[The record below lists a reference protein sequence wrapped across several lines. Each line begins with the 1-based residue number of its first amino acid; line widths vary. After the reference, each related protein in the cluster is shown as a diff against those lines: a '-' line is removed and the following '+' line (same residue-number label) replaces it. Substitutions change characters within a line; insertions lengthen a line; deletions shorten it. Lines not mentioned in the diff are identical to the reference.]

1 MVPAP
6 PPLTAPQ
13 VPPDQCRRPK
23 QRLDQ
28 ARRSYQHAIRAQ
40 ADGKVAILPGDE
52 TPLGQLTAALGH
64 SSRHGVRRHRPVG
77 ASTWYTIAPPTSVSA
92 ARPVSVRPANGVLRL
107 LESSVAGATVQRVVG
122 SSTTTSATAP
132 GCNVPPGRRNTVAG
146 VVLIPAMGPRSGRG
160 PPRPRPG
167 GAPPHPRSRPEIP
180 NVGPSQAG
188 AF

>member
-40 ADGKVAILPGDE
+40 AGGKVAILPGDE

-64 SSRHGVRRHRPVG
+64 SSRHGVRRHRPAG

-107 LESSVAGATVQRVVG
+107 LESSVAGSTVQRVAG
-122 SSTTTSATAP
+122 ASTTTSATAP
-132 GCNVPPGRRNTVAG
+132 VCNVPPGRRNTGAGGVAR
-146 VVLIPAMGPRSGRG
+146 PRRG
-160 PPRPRPG
+160 PTRATGGRPR
-167 GAPPHPRSRPEIP
+167 R
-180 NVGPSQAG
+180 
-188 AF
+188 